1 MSAALGGA
9 AELTASSVLPKKT
22 IERLIGM
29 FGVSGEDVVEAMKHS
44 VIEGSGLHTSRF
56 SNYLLNKAQE
66 RLYQNFN
73 KDDIILLLR
82 DIIRRQKDMQRILSG
97 QTAGNKFRRKS
108 KRKKFTKRK
117 KSKK

>member
-1 MSAALGGA
+1 
-9 AELTASSVLPKKT
+9 
-22 IERLIGM
+22 
-29 FGVSGEDVVEAMKHS
+29 
-44 VIEGSGLHTSRF
+44 SGLHTSRF